1 MRLQKRYI
9 GYDSIY
15 NTDMSA
21 YYSTGS
27 VSRSFDGEGQ
37 ITSAID
43 YVTTETLPQVY
54 LMSGH
59 GEAALSDAFS
69 GQLERANYETVS
81 DFSLLNVDAVPEDCS
96 ALIINAPTSDISDE
110 ELSLLRSYIP
120 AAARC
125 WCSRARSK
133 TAC

>member
-1 MRLQKRYI
+1 
-9 GYDSIY
+9 
-15 NTDMSA
+15 MSA

-54 LMSGH
+54 LLSGH
-59 GEAALSDAFS
+59 GEAALSDAFY

-110 ELSLLRSYIP
+110 ELSLLRSCIRLP
-120 AAARC
+120 ATPR
-125 WCSRARSK
+125 WWPPIWMRM
-133 TAC
+133 